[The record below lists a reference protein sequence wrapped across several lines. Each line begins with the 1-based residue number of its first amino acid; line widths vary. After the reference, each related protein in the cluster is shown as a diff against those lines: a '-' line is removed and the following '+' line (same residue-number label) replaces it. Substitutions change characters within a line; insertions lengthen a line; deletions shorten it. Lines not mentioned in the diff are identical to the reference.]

1 MVSESNELVAS
12 FSDPVEMG
20 IRVSSFEYAAGGT
33 LRRGDTVDICATDE
47 GGDEMSIRVYI
58 LKAFDNTGRL
68 IEADDTSSVAV
79 AFNVLLERNGYV
91 KVSEILDAAGDFDL
105 VKINDVR

>member
-1 MVSESNELVAS
+1 MVAESNELVAS
-12 FSDPVEMG
+12 FTDPVEMG
-20 IRVSSFEYAAGGT
+20 IRVPSFELADGGT
-33 LRRGDTVDICATDE
+33 LRRGDTVDVCSTDE
-47 GGDEMSIRVYI
+47 AGDEVSVRVYI
-58 LKAFDNTGRL
+58 LKAFDNSGRL
-68 IEADDTSSVAV
+68 IEAHDTTSVAV